1 MAIVY
6 PTMDAVVRWSGG
18 TSKLAP
24 DQPWDDRAQLVRER
38 PELFTDRPG
47 RVYGVPADAGVE
59 QATRAPGE
67 KRATKRSGKGGDGNG
82 AG

>member
-18 TSKLAP
+18 AQKVAP
-24 DQPWDDRAQLVRER
+24 DQPWDDRAQLVQER
-38 PELFTDRPG
+38 PELFGPKPG
-47 RVYGVPADAGVE
+47 RVYGVPPGEDIE

-67 KRATKRSGKGGDGNG
+67 KRATKRKSGDSNG